1 MSKSKRRQRETNS
14 NPSLMGSLLLELI
27 GLVAFLMLISATN
40 ASRASSTSADAVE
53 RTAEYG
59 SLVSG
64 HISDQ
69 FQRSRVFRHR

>member
-1 MSKSKRRQRETNS
+1 MPKSKRRRRSTNQNS
-14 NPSLMGSLLLELI
+14 PLLGSLLLELI

-40 ASRASSTSADAVE
+40 ANRAGDAPGEIVE

-69 FQRSRVFRHR
+69 FLRSRIFNHR